1 MDFRPTPQ
9 PYDHPPHPALDL
21 ARQLDGILC
30 RVLHWLGFVLRP
42 LGPFAFPLQLRL
54 LRANERLAALLHR
67 IAAGTCRAPRPRA
80 PNTRQGEVRSGKPA
94 PYLPRR
100 PGWLGTIAGFQ
111 MRNAASQ
118 LQSLLDR
125 PETQATFAAAPAP
138 AHARRAIAR
147 ALGTPCRLLGVELPP
162 ILTPP
167 NPPSPPRK
175 PTPRAIP
182 NPRPPLPPLRPLP
195 AYVRAAVRAW
205 KPRYG

>member
-1 MDFRPTPQ
+1 MLSFTPPSQ

-42 LGPFAFPLQLRL
+42 LGRFAFPLQLRL

-67 IAAGTCRAPRPRA
+67 IAEGSYSAPRPRA
-80 PNTRQGEVRSGKPA
+80 PTSPPRQGELRGGTPA

-125 PETQATFAAAPAP
+125 EETQATLAAAP

-147 ALGTPCRLLGVELPP
+147 ALKTPCRLLGVEQ
-162 ILTPP
+162 IG
-167 NPPSPPRK
+167 
-175 PTPRAIP
+175 RAH
-182 NPRPPLPPLRPLP
+182 
-195 AYVRAAVRAW
+195 V
-205 KPRYG
+205 